1 MKYIGILALVT
12 KLVLGDFCYQ
22 IGSSFAMNLHQE
34 GTRLQ
39 VTTRGNYPWVS
50 FGIPKSPDFVRMNL
64 GNYVVGGGGHV
75 YDMILT
81 VDHNGR
87 PDANGTLDVVPGTE
101 STSTV
106 GGVTTLSFEREVA
119 PGHGYLSV
127 DTSKPFTILWAAG
140 PLTSGSGWQSIGYHM
155 NHAGNFK
162 VDMKSSGNCD
172 AATVAALK
180 AATPTFGSPKGKK
193 GTPPKSTKSTPKK
206 AAPKKAPVCTVGQ
219 TLCTSA
225 HQAQGSNC
233 ILNTCYTST
242 TVSVPVCTAGQTL
255 CTSAHQAQGSNCI
268 LNTCYTSTTVSVPV
282 CTADQTL
289 CTSAL
294 QAQGLNCILHTC
306 VTTTTAV
313 PTTVCASG
321 QSFCSAA
328 MATLYDCIVGA
339 CFYVPRVPSATN
351 TVCPNGQTVCTASLQ
366 AQGANCIVGACFVGF
381 GGK

>member
-12 KLVLGDFCYQ
+12 KLALGDFCYQ

-81 VDHNGR
+81 VDRNIG
-87 PDANGTLDVVPGTE
+87 PNMAGTLDVVPGTE

-162 VDMKSSGNCD
+162 VDMTSSGNCD

-193 GTPPKSTKSTPKK
+193 GTPPKSTKT
-206 AAPKKAPVCTVGQ
+206 APKKAPVCTV
-219 TLCTSA
+219 
-225 HQAQGSNC
+225 
-233 ILNTCYTST
+233 
-242 TVSVPVCTAGQTL
+242 GQTL

-381 GGK
+381 GGR